1 MSSALAD
8 NIKCGSQE
16 QLELPNSHIF
26 AGRQAMLL
34 MFISRDYNY
43 GCKNTAGSYAIVSI
57 YEILLAFY
65 ITQNHH
71 ST

>member
-1 MSSALAD
+1 
-8 NIKCGSQE
+8 
-16 QLELPNSHIF
+16 
-26 AGRQAMLL
+26 MLL